1 MRPSFLDAILAL
13 LIAISAAT
21 PASAQRREC
30 PVEGIKIHWI
40 ADYCMSNLETDDEI
54 AASDCIGDELKRA
67 FKNDC
72 AAKLY
77 YKRAMCQKA
86 VSTKQREGSIGSC
99 IADKD
104 FRGYTVRNKGVG
116 GG

>member
-30 PVEGIKIHWI
+30 PVEGTKTHWI
-40 ADYCMSNLETDDEI
+40 VDYCMSNLETDDEI

-77 YKRAMCQKA
+77 YKRAMCQKSI
-86 VSTKQREGSIGSC
+86 STRQREGSVGSC
-99 IADKD
+99 VADRD
-104 FRGYTVRNKGVG
+104 FKGYTVRNKGVG

>member
-1 MRPSFLDAILAL
+1 MHPSFLDAILVL
-13 LIAISAAT
+13 LITISAAT
-21 PASAQRREC
+21 PASAQPREC

-54 AASDCIGDELKRA
+54 AAGDCIGDELKRV

-86 VSTKQREGSIGSC
+86 ISTRRREGSIGSC
-99 IADKD
+99 IADTEFK
-104 FRGYTVRNKGVG
+104 GHTVRNKGVG